1 MTADRLV
8 LSSSRPLSL
17 GAALAVSGGVVAGL
31 IFFLAPQL
39 VVRAP
44 PPIFIADPIP
54 LPQDPPP
61 IEQPRTERQP
71 RPEPIYAQPTEIPPR
86 DADQITTT
94 DTLPPYTPP
103 IDPGS
108 TGTGDRVADPPK
120 PVPPL
125 IAAEIDPR
133 FAGDFQ
139 PQYPGPELRAQR
151 EGTATVRVHIGADGR
166 VVAVEQ
172 VRATSAAFF
181 EATRRQALA
190 KWRFRPASRGGI
202 AEDSW
207 RTMTVHFVLTDG

>member
-139 PQYPGPELRAQR
+139 PQYPARSCARSARAPQR
-151 EGTATVRVHIGADGR
+151 SASISAPTGASSRSSRSAPPVPPSSRRRGARRSPNGASARPHAAESPRIAGGR
-166 VVAVEQ
+166 
-172 VRATSAAFF
+172 
-181 EATRRQALA
+181 
-190 KWRFRPASRGGI
+190 
-202 AEDSW
+202 
-207 RTMTVHFVLTDG
+207 